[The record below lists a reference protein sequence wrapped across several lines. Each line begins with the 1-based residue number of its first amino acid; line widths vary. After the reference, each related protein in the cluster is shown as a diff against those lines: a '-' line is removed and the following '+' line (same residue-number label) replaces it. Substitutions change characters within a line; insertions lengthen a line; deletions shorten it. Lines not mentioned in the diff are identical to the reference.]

1 MSYYC
6 PNCGAKLS
14 PVTIKHDLWMQ
25 FFRCGAE
32 ECEKTFAKVVDM
44 RNDYPLI
51 EVFPNIP
58 EKVNALSA
66 AGVGEAWNRV
76 NFVDYK
82 TVSLVDFEEFLLSS

>member
-6 PNCGAKLS
+6 PNCGTKLS
-14 PVTIKHDLWMQ
+14 PITINHDLWVQ
-25 FFRCGAE
+25 FFRCESNG
-32 ECEKTFAKVVDM
+32 CEKTFAKVVDM

-58 EKVNALSA
+58 DKVNDLSVKD
-66 AGVGEAWNRV
+66 VGEAWSRV

-82 TVSLVDFEEFLLSS
+82 TVSLVDFEKFLLKM